1 MSATPGMPADADG
14 ADNGSTSTAT
24 GSASAATGSTVARPV
39 TARPA
44 TARLGSTR
52 VARSGRREHARGGH
66 KPSLIERYR
75 TAIVALAALVGVAL
89 VATFVFL
96 SASAP
101 ATACT
106 NVWVPAATS
115 SPAANA
121 TPALGYV
128 QPDMGRRHIN
138 VGEKVTY
145 TYCAPASGSHA
156 NRAGAG
162 PVQPRVY
169 GPNDSV
175 GPQGWIHNLE
185 HGGMVLLYRGDSEG
199 ATDAGQA
206 ALRAFY
212 DSFPPGPVCG
222 APRGAVGPVIAR
234 FDQMSTPFQA
244 IVWDRV
250 LPLQTLDQ
258 AQILAYWQQWGERTN
273 PEAQCAPPS
282 SRPAPSVVPSSSAV
296 PSAAPSSSATPSP
309 SKAPSKAP
317 SAAPSPSPS

>member
-1 MSATPGMPADADG
+1 MSAAPGVSPRAAGTDD
-14 ADNGSTSTAT
+14 GSTEVGAT
-24 GSASAATGSTVARPV
+24 SAATSAGST

-44 TARLGSTR
+44 AARPAAARVGPTR
-52 VARSGRREHARGGH
+52 VARNGRREHARGGH
-66 KPSLIERYR
+66 KASFMERYR
-75 TAIVALAALVGVAL
+75 TAIVAVTALIGVVL
-89 VATFVFL
+89 VSTFVFL

-106 NVWVPAATS
+106 NVSAPAATA

-121 TPALGYV
+121 TPELGYV

-145 TYCAPASGSHA
+145 TYCPPASGSHA

-162 PVQPRVY
+162 PIKPRVY
-169 GPNDSV
+169 GPNDTV

-185 HGGMVLLYRGDSEG
+185 HGAMVLLYRGDSEG
-199 ATDAGQA
+199 ATDAGQT

-222 APRGAVGPVIAR
+222 APRGAIGPVIAR
-234 FDQMSTPFQA
+234 FDQMSTPFEA

-250 LPLQTLDQ
+250 LPLETLDQ
-258 AQILAYWQQWGERTN
+258 AKILAYWQQWGERTN
-273 PEAQCAPPS
+273 PEAQCTPPS
-282 SRPAPSVVPSSSAV
+282 PAPSTGPAPSTSPA
-296 PSAAPSSSATPSP
+296 PSTLHSPAPSSAPSP
-309 SKAPSKAP
+309 
-317 SAAPSPSPS
+317 APSPSPS

>member
-1 MSATPGMPADADG
+1 M
-14 ADNGSTSTAT
+14 
-24 GSASAATGSTVARPV
+24 
-39 TARPA
+39 
-44 TARLGSTR
+44 
-52 VARSGRREHARGGH
+52 
-66 KPSLIERYR
+66 
-75 TAIVALAALVGVAL
+75 ALAALVGVVL

-106 NVWVPAATS
+106 TIWVPAATP

-121 TPALGYV
+121 TPNLGYV
-128 QPDMGRRHIN
+128 QPDMGARHIN

-145 TYCAPASGSHA
+145 TRCAPASGSHA

-162 PVQPRVY
+162 PVQPRLY
-169 GPNDSV
+169 GPNDTV

-206 ALRAFY
+206 ALRVFY

-222 APRGAVGPVIAR
+222 TPRGASGPVIAR

-244 IVWDRV
+244 LVWGRV
-250 LPLQTLDQ
+250 LPLETLDQ

-282 SRPAPSVVPSSSAV
+282 ARPAPST
-296 PSAAPSSSATPSP
+296 SAAP
-309 SKAPSKAP
+309 APSTSAAPVP

>member
-1 MSATPGMPADADG
+1 MTAAPGVRADADG
-14 ADNGSTSTAT
+14 ADASGAPDDSTA
-24 GSASAATGSTVARPV
+24 ARHATAHPA

-44 TARLGSTR
+44 TARPATARVGSTR

-75 TAIVALAALVGVAL
+75 TTIVALAALVGVAL

-106 NVWVPAATS
+106 NIWVPAATS
-115 SPAANA
+115 IPAANA

-128 QPDMGRRHIN
+128 QPDMGRHHVN

-169 GPNDSV
+169 GPNDTV

-185 HGGMVLLYRGDSEG
+185 HGGLVLLYRGDSEG

-206 ALRAFY
+206 ALRTFY

-222 APRGAVGPVIAR
+222 APRGAIGPVIAR

-282 SRPAPSVVPSSSAV
+282 SRPAPSSIAV
-296 PSAAPSSSATPSP
+296 PSAAPSSSAAPS
-309 SKAPSKAP
+309 PSKAP